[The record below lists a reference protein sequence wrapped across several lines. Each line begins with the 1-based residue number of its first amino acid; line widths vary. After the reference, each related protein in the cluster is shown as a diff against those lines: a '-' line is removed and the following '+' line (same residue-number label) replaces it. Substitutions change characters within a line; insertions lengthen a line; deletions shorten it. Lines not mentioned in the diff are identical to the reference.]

1 MSERSHPIRNSGLLA
16 WLLKHFARAHI
27 WVYRRTNGK
36 WGAKLLWFPAALVTT
51 TGRKSG
57 QPRTTATLYLS
68 DGERIVL
75 PASYGGRSSN
85 PAWYLNLKADP
96 KVRVQV
102 RAHVRGMTA
111 RDATDDE
118 RRLYWRQLTRIYP
131 PYKGYQDAADRRIP
145 LVVCEPL

>member
-1 MSERSHPIRNSGLLA
+1 MGDEALRS
-16 WLLKHFARAHI
+16 
-27 WVYRRTNGK
+27 
-36 WGAKLLWFPAALVTT
+36 
-51 TGRKSG
+51 
-57 QPRTTATLYLS
+57 
-68 DGERIVL
+68 
-75 PASYGGRSSN
+75 ASFGGRSKD

-102 RAHVRGMTA
+102 RAHVREMAA

-131 PYKGYQDAADRRIP
+131 PYKGYQEAANRRIP

>member
-1 MSERSHPIRNSGLLA
+1 MADEALRSAAYRGVSPDERADGAPSCCGFLRRLL
-16 WLLKHFARAHI
+16 
-27 WVYRRTNGK
+27 
-36 WGAKLLWFPAALVTT
+36 TT

-57 QPRTTATLYLS
+57 QPRITATLYLQ
-68 DGERIVL
+68 DGERVVL
-75 PASYGGRSSN
+75 PASFGGRSNN

-102 RAHVRGMTA
+102 RDRVRDMIA

-145 LVVCEPL
+145 LVVCEPVS

>member
-1 MSERSHPIRNSGLLA
+1 M
-16 WLLKHFARAHI
+16 KYFARAHI
-27 WVYRRTNGK
+27 AVYRRTNGIL
-36 WGAKLLWFPAALVTT
+36 GARLLWFPAALVTT

-68 DGERIVL
+68 DGERVVL
-75 PASYGGRSSN
+75 PASYGGRASN
-85 PAWYLNLKADP
+85 PAWYLNLKANP

-102 RAHVRGMTA
+102 RDLVRDMTA

-131 PYKGYQDAADRRIP
+131 PYKGYQDATDRRIP